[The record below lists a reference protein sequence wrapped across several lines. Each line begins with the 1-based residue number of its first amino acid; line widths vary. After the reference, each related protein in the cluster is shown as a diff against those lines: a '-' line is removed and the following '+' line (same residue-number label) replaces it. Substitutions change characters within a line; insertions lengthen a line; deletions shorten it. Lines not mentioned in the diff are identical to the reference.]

1 MKKIF
6 ILLFSISTGLYAG
19 PNAVINIAATYDK
32 FYDLVLPDQ
41 ILLAQAVKAY
51 QDGYNKSAF
60 EKFKQ
65 AAAFGNADAQM
76 YIGLMYLKALGV
88 DQDWAKGAAWLR
100 LSAQDKVKKH
110 VEYYQSVQSQLKP
123 NELKQAKKEYTIIN
137 DEYGTLATLKRR
149 DRWVHKQKKKT
160 IGSNLGSLA
169 SNVQSY
175 RGVGD
180 LSRGVATGSNTAEK
194 NARVMEKF
202 VDNYNFG
209 IVEAGEIIPKEEP
222 SN

>member
-1 MKKIF
+1 MNKIL
-6 ILLFSISTGLYAG
+6 ILLLVISTSLNAS

-41 ILLAQAVKAY
+41 VLLSQAVKAY

-65 AAAFGNADAQM
+65 AAAFGNTDAQM
-76 YIGLMYLKALGV
+76 YIGLMYLKAIGV
-88 DQDWAKGAAWLR
+88 EQDWAKGAAWLR
-100 LSAQDKVKKH
+100 LSAEDKITKH

-123 NELKQAKKEYTIIN
+123 NELKQAKNEYTIIN
-137 DEYGTLATLKRR
+137 EEYGTSATLKRR
-149 DRWVHKQKKKT
+149 DRWVRKQKHKT
-160 IGSNLGSLA
+160 TGSRLGSLT
-169 SNVQSY
+169 SNVRSF
-175 RGVGD
+175 RGVVD
-180 LSRGVATGSNTAEK
+180 LGNSAATGSNTAEK

-209 IVEAGEIIPKEEP
+209 IVEAGEIKAREDK
-222 SN
+222 